1 MSHPNLRPVLGN
13 EEADLWGWCGDCRVL
28 LDQQLTP
35 QAGRRCLFSVIISA
49 RFPGGSV
56 VKNPPANAG
65 DTGDASSIP
74 ESGRPPVGRSPVVR
88 NGNRLQHSC
97 LENTQRSLVDCS
109 PYGGQVLDTTKC
121 ARARTHTHTHVHTH
135 IISESAELGTRGFP
149 LLKH

>member
-74 ESGRPPVGRSPVVR
+74 GSGRSPGKWPWQPTAVFVPR
-88 NGNRLQHSC
+88 KVHGQRILRGYSPWGRRVGHS
-97 LENTQRSLVDCS
+97 
-109 PYGGQVLDTTKC
+109 
-121 ARARTHTHTHVHTH
+121 
-135 IISESAELGTRGFP
+135 
-149 LLKH
+149 